1 MYKYSL
7 TPAPLPITH
16 PHCSQQIKRQ
26 NMSKNSFVIC
36 PVFPLLFA
44 SIIQIGEPHTR
55 AGGLGYQDPPCIG
68 NRTVILEVLYIHV
81 FYILEALKSCLKKFF
96 GWHLSDIATECEEHL
111 GPAGYCAL
119 QLLPVNELKK
129 QNHPDAFR

>member
-1 MYKYSL
+1 
-7 TPAPLPITH
+7 
-16 PHCSQQIKRQ
+16 
-26 NMSKNSFVIC
+26 MSKNSFVIF
-36 PVFPLLFA
+36 PVFSLLFA

-68 NRTVILEVLYIHV
+68 NRTVILEVLYNVNVKFTYV
-81 FYILEALKSCLKKFF
+81 FYILEALKSCLKQFF